1 MTHKEQ
7 LLAEYNKVMKAADQ
21 KLRRLE
27 KLANE
32 PNFEGVLSYSYATAM
47 KDIEYYS
54 GEGAKR
60 FHTKAPQDLRLVR
73 SKIKRAKAFIES
85 PTSDKRSIVSIYKK
99 RAATIS
105 KKYGVE
111 MSWQELANY
120 FRSAA
125 SDILAATY
133 GSDTVFTVV
142 SKIKKKHDSKSK
154 TVDGDGVTDEIIK
167 NLEAQGIDYDALFNE
182 GVNNASTT

>member
-27 KLANE
+27 KLAKE
-32 PNFEGVLSYSYATAM
+32 PYFEGVLSYSYAGAM
-47 KDIEYYS
+47 KDIEHFS
-54 GEGAKR
+54 GEGATR
-60 FHTKAPQDLRLVR
+60 FHTKAPQDLRVVR
-73 SKIKRAKAFIES
+73 SKIKRAQAFIES

-99 RAATIS
+99 RAESIS
-105 KKYGVE
+105 KKYNVE
-111 MSWQELANY
+111 MTWQELANY

-142 SKIKKKHDSKSK
+142 SKIKKMHDNKAE
-154 TVDGDGVTDEIIK
+154 TVDSDGVTNEIIK
-167 NLEAQGIDYDALFNE
+167 NLKAQGIDYDALFNE
-182 GVNNASTT
+182 GVENGTTA